1 MGMLMDEILSSAP
14 EDIKSAPEEVKV
26 AYTTLLIGTQFDL
39 PLEDMIWISKDLAGE
54 KKEYNRYTTYAK
66 HLNNFLKH
74 LNTTLR
80 EKNDSPL
87 NCLAYLAKLLEC
99 YSIAKAYDS
108 SEEVRRAVEAIEGDP
123 RVPRDVRDF
132 MREIMN
138 DRIRKMLYNVVD
150 SVLIRPLSLYSGSEK
165 DRMIKE
171 VNDRLNKLVSYAEV
185 SLTAFGKL
193 VSGEL
198 EGKVES
204 YIYNHLVNEHIS
216 GNVLN
221 FGWEVKDEELY
232 SLENINKRGEYRRPT
247 HEDWA
252 YQVKNLYN
260 IAKKNMGVCAEI
272 LEKYVGEKPVAVTP

>member
-14 EDIKSAPEEVKV
+14 EDIKSAPEDVKV
-26 AYTTLLIGTQFDL
+26 AYTALRLTFGFEDPIEDLIWFGKDTASENGTCN
-39 PLEDMIWISKDLAGE
+39 G
-54 KKEYNRYTTYAK
+54 YTNYAR
-66 HLNNFLKH
+66 HLNAFLDHIKRD
-74 LNTTLR
+74 NC
-80 EKNDSPL
+80 PL
-87 NCLAYLAKLLEC
+87 NALGYFAYLIEV

-138 DRIRKMLYNVVD
+138 DGTRKMLYNVVD

-185 SLTAFGKL
+185 SLTAVGKL
-193 VSGEL
+193 VSGKLKDIVRPHMYENL
-198 EGKVES
+198 E
-204 YIYNHLVNEHIS
+204 NEHVS
-216 GNVLN
+216 GNLLH
-221 FGWEVKDEELY
+221 FGWHIEDETRY
-232 SLENINKRGEYRRPT
+232 CTKKINNAGEYGYPIT
-247 HEDWA
+247 KDWA
-252 YQVKNLYN
+252 RNVEILYD
-260 IAKKNMGVCAEI
+260 IAKKNMGICAEI